1 MEAKKDKE
9 TQISPSAVEEPQ
21 LGGRDDASSQMERE
35 ALERQPAQHSAGVV
49 EKLAT
54 LPPQD
59 RLTSEPA
66 GVEQVDGQREQGV
79 MIDGDEPQNQ
89 APYSVFNVWEKRF
102 IVFMVALASFFS
114 PVSANIYF
122 PALNTLAQNYRV
134 STTLINLT
142 ITVYMIFQGLAPS
155 FTGSLSDNI
164 GRRPLYI
171 LCFIIYIGANIG
183 LALQHQFAALM
194 VLRCLQSTGSSGTIA
209 LGNAVVSDIASP
221 GERGAYIGYVSLGG
235 VVGVSLGAVLGGVLS
250 DFLGWRSI
258 FWFLVICAGVVV
270 ILIGLFLP
278 ETARAV
284 VDNGSVRPPR
294 WNLSL
299 WDLLPSLRRRRTATP
314 DTGRSTTNTR
324 GRDFVNP
331 FMTLRICAD
340 KEAGIVLFANGIMFA
355 GYQAMVSAIPSQFQ
369 QLYGFDDLHIGLCF
383 IPGGV
388 SAALSAI
395 AVGYAVDWNFAR
407 HSRRL
412 GLSAEQAKQMN
423 RDLGS
428 FPIESV
434 RCEVALPMLA
444 LASVSFIVYGW
455 LLSYRASVAGPLVL
469 LFIGCFGVNG
479 FFTVLSVLMVDVY
492 PQAPA
497 TATAANNLV
506 RCWLGAG
513 ASAVIIPMID
523 AMTSGWAYTFIALVY
538 LLLAPLL
545 WVIMRW
551 GPAWRAARIA
561 LEKARESNGLDSE
574 A

>member
-1 MEAKKDKE
+1 MDANKDE
-9 TQISPSAVEEPQ
+9 TNQNNTSVADEPQ
-21 LGGRDDASSQMERE
+21 PSCNNAPSPMKTEGLGHR
-35 ALERQPAQHSAGVV
+35 PVQHSPEIV
-49 EKLAT
+49 ESIAT
-54 LPPQD
+54 VPPQD
-59 RLTSEPA
+59 GPA
-66 GVEQVDGQREQGV
+66 AGATRGEKVDGQRDLGV
-79 MIDGDEPQNQ
+79 VVGGDERRDQV
-89 APYSVFNVWEKRF
+89 PYSVFNAWEKRF
-102 IVFMVALASFFS
+102 VVFMVALASFFS

-122 PALNTLAQNYRV
+122 PALNTLAQEYRV

-142 ITVYMIFQGLAPS
+142 ITVYMISQGLAPS
-155 FTGSLSDNI
+155 FTGSLSDSI
-164 GRRPLYI
+164 GRRPMYI
-171 LCFIIYIGANIG
+171 LCFVIYIGANIG

-194 VLRCLQSTGSSGTIA
+194 VLRCLQSSGSSGTIA

-221 GERGAYIGYVSLGG
+221 AERGGYIGYVSLGG
-235 VVGVSLGAVLGGVLS
+235 VLGVSLGPILGGILS

-258 FWFLVICAGVVV
+258 FWFLIICAGVVV
-270 ILIGLFLP
+270 IVIALFLP

-284 VDNGSVRPPR
+284 VDNGSVRPPN

-299 WDLLPSLRRRRTATP
+299 WDLLPSTRRRRAVTPATERSVSGSK
-314 DTGRSTTNTR
+314 GRS
-324 GRDFVNP
+324 FVNP

-340 KEAGIVLFANGIMFA
+340 KEAGIVLLANGIMFA
-355 GYQAMVSAIPSQFQ
+355 GYLAMVSAIPSQFQ
-369 QLYGFDDLHIGLCF
+369 KLYGFNDLHIGLCF

-388 SAALSAI
+388 SAAISAI

-412 GLSAEQAKQMN
+412 GLSAEEAKQMN

-444 LASVSFIVYGW
+444 LTSVSFIVYGW
-455 LLSYRASVAGPLVL
+455 LLSYQASVVGPLVM
-469 LFIGCFGVNG
+469 LFFACFGING
-479 FFTVLSVLMVDVY
+479 FFTVLSVLIVDVY

-506 RCWLGAG
+506 RCWLGAA
-513 ASAVIIPMID
+513 ASAAVVPMID
-523 AMTSGWAYTFIALVY
+523 AMSSGWAYTFVALVY

-561 LEKARESNGLDSE
+561 AEKARASTGLDAE